1 MHWEKIDM
9 SLVNSFIRRQRNLG
23 IEANWIKA
31 TQTLVGYEKN
41 GAVRFKVRLP
51 YYYDFDVISEKFVE
65 LPIYNITVVLVK
77 AGTASVGFFENG
89 HLSSHKV
96 FRSYM
101 VRKKQGKSQIKY
113 LKTKGKSRAGSRV
126 RLQQTLE
133 FFQNINSRLNEID
146 EANHLERIAIS
157 CSKTLWPYLFGEDAR
172 PPITKDDNRLLRVPI
187 HIPNATH
194 KFLIKTHEHLLT
206 CRIFASDD
214 VLADFYKNDSIQTD
228 GNEENLEDW

>member
-1 MHWEKIDM
+1 MHWEKINM
-9 SLVNSFIRRQRNLG
+9 YLVNSFLTRQRDLG
-23 IEANWIKA
+23 IETSWIKA

-41 GAVRFKVRLP
+41 GAVRFRVRLP
-51 YYYDFDVISEKFVE
+51 YYYDFDVVSEKFVE
-65 LPIYNITVVLVK
+65 LPIYNIALVLVK

-101 VRKKQGKSQIKY
+101 VRKKQGRSQIKY

-126 RLQQTLE
+126 RLQQALE

-146 EANHLERIAIS
+146 EANRLERIAIS

-172 PPITKDDNRLLRVPI
+172 PPFKKDDNRLLRVPI

-194 KFLIKTHEHLLT
+194 QFLIKTHEHLLN
-206 CRIFASDD
+206 CRILAADD
-214 VLADFYKNDSIQTD
+214 VLADIHKIDSIQTD
-228 GNEENLEDW
+228 GNEEHLENW